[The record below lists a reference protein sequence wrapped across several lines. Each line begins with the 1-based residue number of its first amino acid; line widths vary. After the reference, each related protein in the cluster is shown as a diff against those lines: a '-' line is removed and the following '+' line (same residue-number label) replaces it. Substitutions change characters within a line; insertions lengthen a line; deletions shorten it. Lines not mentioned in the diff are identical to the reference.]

1 MLESDWT
8 MTADCASKRL
18 YVFVSVVL
26 ISCDVN
32 RYQNWQGY
40 EGSYKVTSDTTRVL
54 VRRQKQMTTIF
65 NTFNFEV
72 DLL

>member
-8 MTADCASKRL
+8 MIADCASKRL

-26 ISCDVN
+26 ISCDVD

-40 EGSYKVTSDTTRVL
+40 EGRVATKLQVTRHGY
-54 VRRQKQMTTIF
+54 
-65 NTFNFEV
+65 
-72 DLL
+72 